1 MAISIF
7 SWILISY
14 EKRFLCKDGC
24 IFNFT
29 CCSGASNSI
38 FLNKGVGTG
47 IVYTKHK
54 NSCQCL
60 WNYCQFPILF
70 QELCG
75 LESVTHD
82 IHLRQPTTGWI
93 SHAGQLTWLYNMPL
107 LSLMCL
113 VLVLLQ
119 KQYLKCFHFSRF
131 YAVALC
137 LDVVPWPDSISI
149 RICVPVLPVSPV
161 SCASIC
167 LKCFH
172 FCRLYA
178 VVLCP
183 HVVL

>member
-1 MAISIF
+1 MTISIF

-14 EKRFLCKDGC
+14 EKRFCVKM
-24 IFNFT
+24 
-29 CCSGASNSI
+29 GAFSTLPAVQWRVTAY
-38 FLNKGVGTG
+38 LNEGVSTG

-93 SHAGQLTWLYNMPL
+93 SHAGQLTWLYNMSL

-113 VLVLLQ
+113 VLVL
-119 KQYLKCFHFSRF
+119 
-131 YAVALC
+131 
-137 LDVVPWPDSISI
+137 
-149 RICVPVLPVSPV
+149 
-161 SCASIC
+161 
-167 LKCFH
+167 
-172 FCRLYA
+172 
-178 VVLCP
+178 
-183 HVVL
+183 